1 MGAPCKLQSS
11 KPGKGTQQTSVLL
24 KRHSITVHGATAKR
38 GSANTP
44 KRWKPRRRHNVWR
57 SKHAPMLVRHTS
69 PGDALRDAGKFGVN
83 VNAAVAKVYDVLV
96 GQVGSWWNPEHTYSH
111 DAKNLSIDPRPGGC
125 FCEKLPNG
133 GGVEHLRVVYVA
145 PPEVL
150 RLSGG
155 LGPLQGS
162 GVAGSMTWKLTG
174 DGDHT
179 RVQLSYSVG
188 GFIVGGF
195 DKIAPAVESML
206 NEQLNRLKQFAETGK
221 PTSEQ

>member
-1 MGAPCKLQSS
+1 MFGAAIMRRASLGIVALLMSAGTPARSASQVTPNGFLVKLEA
-11 KPGKGTQQTSVLL
+11 SV
-24 KRHSITVHGATAKR
+24 
-38 GSANTP
+38 SAP
-44 KRWKPRRRHNVWR
+44 
-57 SKHAPMLVRHTS
+57 A
-69 PGDALRDAGKFGVN
+69 
-83 VNAAVAKVYDVLV
+83 AKVYDALV
-96 GQVGSWWNPEHTYSH
+96 GQVGSWWNSEHTYSH

-145 PPEVL
+145 PREVL

-155 LGPLQGS
+155 LGPLQAS

>member
-1 MGAPCKLQSS
+1 MFGAENTSRHLLGAILLLMLAATSAQS
-11 KPGKGTQQTSVLL
+11 
-24 KRHSITVHGATAKR
+24 
-38 GSANTP
+38 TP
-44 KRWKPRRRHNVWR
+44 QVTPTGF
-57 SKHAPMLVRHTS
+57 LVTF
-69 PGDALRDAGKFGVN
+69 DVK
-83 VNAAVAKVYDVLV
+83 VNAPVAKVYDALV

-111 DAKNLSIDPRPGGC
+111 DARNLSIDARPGGC

-145 PPEVL
+145 PREVL
-150 RLSGG
+150 RLSGA

-162 GVAGSMTWKLTG
+162 GVAGSMTWKLTA
-174 DGDHT
+174 DRDQT

-195 DKIAPAVESML
+195 DKMAPAVESML
-206 NEQLNRLKQFAETGK
+206 NEQFNRLKLFAETGK